1 MDVILLQKV
10 ENLGNLGDRVKVK
23 PGYGRNFL
31 IPLGKAAPA
40 TAANIKAFEARR
52 AELERIANEELA
64 RATARQSEFAAIG
77 EVRMS
82 AKAGTEGK
90 LFGSIGTVDIAEAI
104 EKTGVKVERKELR
117 MPHGPIRA
125 IGEHEIEVHLHTD
138 LNVKVKVVVTG
149 EE

>member
-23 PGYGRNFL
+23 PGYGRNYL

-40 TAANIKAFEARR
+40 TEANVKAFEARR

-64 RATARQSEFAAIG
+64 RATARQAEFAAIS
-77 EVRMS
+77 EIRMS

-104 EKTGVKVERKELR
+104 ARTGVKVERKELR

-125 IGEHEIEVHLHTD
+125 VGEHEIEVHLHSD
-138 LNVKVKVVVTG
+138 VNVKLKVVVSA